1 MSVLVT
7 GGAGYIGSHTCVSL
21 IESGYNVVVC
31 DNLSNSERTMVEAV
45 VELTGEP
52 LNFYEVD
59 ICDLENLDAVF
70 KSQAE
75 IGDAIDSV
83 IHFAALKSVGESVEK
98 PDLYQ
103 KNNVGG
109 TEVLLEV
116 MKANGVE
123 KIVFS
128 SSCTVYGQPEVMPVD
143 EGAPFLPAESPYG
156 KTKQDCEKLISESG
170 VKAALLRYFNPV
182 GAHPSAMIGELPKG
196 VPNNL
201 IPFLTQTV
209 AGHRNEL
216 VVFGDDYPTD
226 DGSCV
231 RDYLHVMDLAEAHVA
246 ALNTMKESMKASMK
260 EDVRA
265 FNLGTG
271 RGTSVLEVIEEFE
284 TATGKKVPHRIGPRR
299 DGDIVAI
306 WADPSRA
313 ENELKWKASR
323 TIGEALSDAWRWQM
337 KLDS

>member
-7 GGAGYIGSHTCVSL
+7 GGAGYIGSHTCVAL

-59 ICDLENLDAVF
+59 ICDRENLDAVF

-116 MKANGVE
+116 MKANCVE

-143 EGAPFLPAESPYG
+143 EGALFLPAESPYG

-170 VKAALLRYFNPV
+170 VKAALLRYFNPM
-182 GAHPSAMIGELPKG
+182 GAHPSAMIGELPNG

-284 TATGKKVPHRIGPRR
+284 TATGKKVPYRIGPRR

>member
-31 DNLSNSERTMVEAV
+31 DNLSNSECAMVEAV

-52 LNFYEVD
+52 LSFYEVD
-59 ICDLENLDAVF
+59 ICDRENLDAVF
-70 KSQAE
+70 KSQIE

-83 IHFAALKSVGESVEK
+83 IHFAALKSVGESIEK
-98 PDLYQ
+98 PELYH

-109 TEVLLEV
+109 TEILLEV

-143 EGAPFLPAESPYG
+143 EGAPFLPSKSPYG
-156 KTKQDCEKLISESG
+156 KTKQDCEKLISESR
-170 VKAALLRYFNPV
+170 VKAAILRYFNPI
-182 GAHPSAMIGELPKG
+182 GAHPTAMIGELPKG

-209 AGHRNEL
+209 AGHRTEL

-231 RDYLHVMDLAEAHVA
+231 RDYLHVMDLADAHVA
-246 ALNTMKESMKASMK
+246 ALTSMKESIN
-260 EDVRA
+260 EDIRA
-265 FNLGTG
+265 YNLGTG
-271 RGTSVLEVIEEFE
+271 WGTSVLEVIDEFE
-284 TATGKKVPHRIGPRR
+284 KATGKKVPHRIGPRR

-306 WADPSRA
+306 WADPSKA
-313 ENELKWKASR
+313 EQELKWKASR

>member
-7 GGAGYIGSHTCVSL
+7 GGAGYIGSHTCVAL

-31 DNLSNSERTMVEAV
+31 DNLSNSELTMVEAV

-59 ICDLENLDAVF
+59 ICDRENLDAVF

-83 IHFAALKSVGESVEK
+83 IHFAALKSVCESVEK

-143 EGAPFLPAESPYG
+143 EGAPFLPAESAYG

-271 RGTSVLEVIEEFE
+271 RGTSVLEVIVEFE
-284 TATGKKVPHRIGPRR
+284 KATGKKVPHRIGPRR

-313 ENELKWKASR
+313 EEELKWKASR

-337 KLDS
+337 KLDR

>member
-1 MSVLVT
+1 M
-7 GGAGYIGSHTCVSL
+7 
-21 IESGYNVVVC
+21 
-31 DNLSNSERTMVEAV
+31 
-45 VELTGEP
+45 
-52 LNFYEVD
+52 
-59 ICDLENLDAVF
+59 
-70 KSQAE
+70 
-75 IGDAIDSV
+75 
-83 IHFAALKSVGESVEK
+83 KSVGESVEK

-103 KNNVGG
+103 KNNLGG

-116 MKANGVE
+116 MKTNGVE

-216 VVFGDDYPTD
+216 VVFGDDYPTE

-231 RDYLHVMDLAEAHVA
+231 RDYLHVMDLAEAHV

-271 RGTSVLEVIEEFE
+271 RGLQF
-284 TATGKKVPHRIGPRR
+284 
-299 DGDIVAI
+299 
-306 WADPSRA
+306 
-313 ENELKWKASR
+313 
-323 TIGEALSDAWRWQM
+323 
-337 KLDS
+337 